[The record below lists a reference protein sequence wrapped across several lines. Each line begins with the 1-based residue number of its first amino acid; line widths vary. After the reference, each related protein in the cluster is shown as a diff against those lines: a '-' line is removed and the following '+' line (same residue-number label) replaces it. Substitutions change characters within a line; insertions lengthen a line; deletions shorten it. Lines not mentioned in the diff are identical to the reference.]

1 MNKTTTHIS
10 KMDIQKEIKQLK
22 LIIKK
27 QPQEKEVPG
36 ECLPKQAMKLI
47 GDLTKKSHKLDDQ
60 SKSSLEQLEKI
71 IKKMEENRNHG
82 AHYLCKE
89 AWDKLLTILEAFEV
103 YAKDQEERFKTQEE
117 SFKTQN
123 KRLEQVEKKLKD
135 KEEKLALGQVVW
147 EFEQAVAKYVL
158 PKGTKIT
165 KFGAY
170 NQMTNWLFKDNKKDK
185 IVGRQKWY
193 KLQETVNWNN
203 KEHPHL
209 LESLKNTRNDVA
221 HPKNI
226 DLEEAKTQA
235 KDYLSDD
242 QYQCFLGIV
251 RIIEETKETSC
262 DSGSVELRK
271 RKEASLACS
280 TSKKRK
286 I

>member
-47 GDLTKKSHKLDDQ
+47 QETKKSHKLDDQ

-123 KRLEQVEKKLKD
+123 KRLEQVEKELKDNKD
-135 KEEKLALGQVVW
+135 KEEKLVLGQVVW

-235 KDYLSDD
+235 KVCLSDD
-242 QYQCFLGIV
+242 QYQCFLDIV

-262 DSGSVELRK
+262 
-271 RKEASLACS
+271 S